1 MNKILLIALIMSLA
15 ACGNSQQEQSAVKT
29 TTPTAPQPVNQP
41 TQSTAAQATKS
52 ATNPN
57 VVDVQ
62 AAMAAQKNRPRV
74 IRSSARPKNEIQQN
88 YPYDISLKTAEGKE
102 IPSDKAL
109 ATNGK
114 PTVLMFWLTT
124 CTPCRFEME
133 AIKGKYADWQDQ
145 ADFNFYAISTDFDR
159 NYDAFVKIVNEKGW
173 EWETYN
179 DVNREFRN
187 VMPGELNGLPQTFV
201 LDAAGKIVYHKRK
214 WRPGDEDVL
223 FDKVKALA
231 KG

>member
-15 ACGNSQQEQSAVKT
+15 ACGNSQQEQ
-29 TTPTAPQPVNQP
+29 PTAK
-41 TQSTAAQATKS
+41 TAQSTATQSTKS
-52 ATNPN
+52 ATNSN

-62 AAMAAQKNRPRV
+62 TAMQTQKKRTQSF
-74 IRSSARPKNEIQQN
+74 RSRARSKDQIQQN
-88 YPYDISLKTAEGKE
+88 YPYDISLKTAAGKE
-102 IPSDKAL
+102 IPSDEVL
-109 ATNGK
+109 AKNDK
-114 PTVLMFWLTT
+114 PTVLLFWLTT
-124 CTPCRFEME
+124 CTPCRFEMQ
-133 AIKGKYADWQDQ
+133 AIKNKYTDWQAQ
-145 ADFNFYAISTDFDR
+145 ADFNFYAISTDFER
-159 NYDAFVKIVNEKGW
+159 NYETFVKMVNENGW

-187 VMPGELNGLPQTFV
+187 VMPGELNGLPQTFL
-201 LDAAGKIVYHKRK
+201 LDKDGKIVYHKRK